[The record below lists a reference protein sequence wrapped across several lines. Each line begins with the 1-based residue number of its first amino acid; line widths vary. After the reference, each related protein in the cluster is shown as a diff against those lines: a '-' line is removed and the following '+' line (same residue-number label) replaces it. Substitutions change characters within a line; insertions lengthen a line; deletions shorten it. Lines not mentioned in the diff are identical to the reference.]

1 MNKEG
6 SANILS
12 FMSPR
17 AGVLVLGSD
26 NISRIVKMQY
36 FFFFFLLWAWIR
48 QIFFTQ
54 KYIYTCRNDDH
65 QGRVYQNCEFNYT
78 PLPLPP
84 AGLFCA
90 WKLDGGGGLKLCL
103 ILMTCI
109 NRQYIACYCIKGLY
123 NAAFL
128 CRCWFSFILDDESVN
143 MQKDTDK
150 KSVYIVSDAQ
160 VTVMVIVRPSV
171 PSSVCPSLQINLSV
185 NKEFRSGSVYM
196 IKVL

>member
-48 QIFFTQ
+48 QIIFTQ
-54 KYIYTCRNDDH
+54 KYIYTCRNDD

-78 PLPLPP
+78 QLNYIHTLPLPP

-90 WKLDGGGGLKLCL
+90 WKLDGGGGVE
-103 ILMTCI
+103 IMF
-109 NRQYIACYCIKGLY
+109 NF
-123 NAAFL
+123 N
-128 CRCWFSFILDDESVN
+128 D
-143 MQKDTDK
+143 
-150 KSVYIVSDAQ
+150 VYQS
-160 VTVMVIVRPSV
+160 TVLASI
-171 PSSVCPSLQINLSV
+171 
-185 NKEFRSGSVYM
+185 
-196 IKVL
+196 